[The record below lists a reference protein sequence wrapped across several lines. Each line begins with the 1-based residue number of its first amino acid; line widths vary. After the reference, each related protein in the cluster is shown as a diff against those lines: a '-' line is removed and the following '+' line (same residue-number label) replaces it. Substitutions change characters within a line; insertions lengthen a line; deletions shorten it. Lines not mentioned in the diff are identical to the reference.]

1 MAVYQDTLFQASMKT
16 WVEESEALAQRLEDD
31 YTARVQARADW
42 SQTVA
47 RLSPL
52 SSFNLAAINLAAAG
66 VEQERLFVESL
77 KSYST
82 TWQEFSNEKRAAF
95 DEYMKKQ
102 RENSTDGRIMFSP
115 GNMEQFNNLDL
126 SDYPRFDFSYM
137 PVLERLDDVYIDLLL
152 LGVWTMMLFL
162 LAYLSFLRCE
172 V

>member
-1 MAVYQDTLFQASMKT
+1 MSN
-16 WVEESEALAQRLEDD
+16 R
-31 YTARVQARADW
+31 
-42 SQTVA
+42 
-47 RLSPL
+47 
-52 SSFNLAAINLAAAG
+52 
-66 VEQERLFVESL
+66 
-77 KSYST
+77 
-82 TWQEFSNEKRAAF
+82 NEKRTAF
-95 DEYMKKQ
+95 DEYMKNQ